1 MLPLCA
7 LFLIPL
13 ANAWTFRTTNATGAT
28 EIARGKEEQQCSNAT
43 IGKGK
48 LFTWDPEGS
57 DLCVSI
63 YRDIGCDSRAG
74 YSCGIW
80 RKNASEQF
88 LAFDVLVESDIDAKH
103 KTSTFALTATT
114 TTATTSKSTSTS
126 TSSSSSSSLHAASA
140 STTPT
145 GSSTA
150 SGLNASSGSSDPSL
164 SGGAIAG
171 IVVGV
176 VAAVAIFAAF
186 IIVFMRKK
194 NKKNAAAVNRDGGY
208 GPHEADATESSMGE
222 TTVAEKAGNSIAE
235 KEAESVR
242 RFRPVPGSQ
251 VVELVGDEGSA
262 ELGSSPI
269 SEMDGTSAKRPF
281 NVV

>member
-1 MLPLCA
+1 MLPPYA

-28 EIARGKEEQQCSNAT
+28 EIARGEEEQQCTNST

-63 YRDIGCDSRAG
+63 YRDIECVSRAG

-88 LAFDVLVESDIDAKH
+88 LAFDVLLESEINAKH
-103 KTSTFALTATT
+103 KTSTALISTSTSATS
-114 TTATTSKSTSTS
+114 SKSTSTS
-126 TSSSSSSSLHAASA
+126 TSPTSSSSVAAASA
-140 STTPT
+140 SATPT
-145 GSSTA
+145 ESSAA
-150 SGLNASSGSSDPSL
+150 SAVNANSDPTSPSL
-164 SGGAIAG
+164 SGGTIAG

-176 VAAVAIFAAF
+176 IAAVAIIVAF
-186 IIVFMRKK
+186 IVVFMRKK
-194 NKKNAAAVNRDGGY
+194 NNKNAAAANQDGGF
-208 GPHEADATESSMGE
+208 GPHEVDATESSMGG

-242 RFRPVPGSQ
+242 RFRPAPGSQ

>member
-1 MLPLCA
+1 MMLPPYA

-28 EIARGKEEQQCSNAT
+28 EIARGDENQQCTNAT

-57 DLCVSI
+57 KLCVSI
-63 YRDIGCDSRAG
+63 YRDTECDSRAG

-88 LAFDVLVESDIDAKH
+88 LAFDVLLENEIEAKH
-103 KTSTFALTATT
+103 KTSTALI
-114 TTATTSKSTSTS
+114 STSTSATSSKAIS
-126 TSSSSSSSLHAASA
+126 TSSSSSVTAASA
-140 STTPT
+140 SATPT
-145 GSSTA
+145 ESSAA
-150 SGLNASSGSSDPSL
+150 SAVNANSGSSSLTL

-176 VAAVAIFAAF
+176 IAAVAIIVAF
-186 IIVFMRKK
+186 VFVFMRKK
-194 NKKNAAAVNRDGGY
+194 NKKNAAAANQDGGL
-208 GPHEADATESSMGE
+208 GPHEADATESSMGG
-222 TTVAEKAGNSIAE
+222 TTVAETAGNSIAE

-242 RFRPVPGSQ
+242 PFRPVPGSQ
-251 VVELVGDEGSA
+251 VVELAGDEGSA

-269 SEMDGTSAKRPF
+269 SEMDGTSVKQPF